1 MNIQKFDIAI
11 CGAGPAGSTCAL
23 ALAKS
28 GLKVAL
34 IDKSSFPRD
43 KICGDALAPYM
54 GQVLGTID
62 PNLEKLYADFEQKEE
77 VNMLRIFAP
86 NTKTLDL
93 SFAVQGAISTRME
106 FDNFLFQQAIQ
117 YSNIQ
122 PFLGQTVKDIQVDKD
137 AVNITLGNQ
146 TQLQAQLI
154 IGCDGAQGI
163 VSKKLTN
170 NKVDLQHHS
179 AAVRA
184 YYSNVTNI
192 QTGSFELH
200 YFKDLVPGYFWIFP
214 LPNNKANVGFGM
226 LSETTSQKKMNLREK
241 MQELI
246 ETVPSIKERFKNAE
260 RLTPI
265 KGFGLPLGSRKITI
279 SGERFMLCGDAASL
293 IDPLT
298 GEGIGQAVISG
309 RYAAWHAL
317 KCFEQNDFSA
327 KAMLPYR
334 KMVYDKL
341 WKPNN
346 LRYRVQKL
354 ITRFPWLINSITN
367 LGVHS
372 KLVRKLVAKIV

>member
-34 IDKSSFPRD
+34 IDKSTFPRD

-62 PNLEKLYADFEQKEE
+62 PKLKELYSSFEQKEA
-77 VNMLRIFAP
+77 VNTLRIFAP
-86 NTKTLDL
+86 NTKALDL
-93 SFAVQGAISTRME
+93 SFPIQGAICSRMD
-106 FDNFLFQQAIQ
+106 FDNFLFEQATK
-117 YSNIQ
+117 YPNIY
-122 PFLGQTVKDIQVDKD
+122 PLLGQSVKDVE
-137 AVNITLGNQ
+137 ATSEHVNITLGDQ
-146 TQLQAQLI
+146 TKLQAQLI
-154 IGCDGAQGI
+154 IGCDGTQGI
-163 VSKKLTN
+163 VSKKLTD
-170 NKVDLQHHS
+170 NKVDLHHHS

-184 YYSNVTNI
+184 YYSNVTDI
-192 QTGSFELH
+192 QPGSFELH
-200 YFKDLVPGYFWIFP
+200 YFKGLVPGYFWIFP
-214 LPNNKANVGFGM
+214 LPGNKANVGFGM
-226 LSETTSQKKMNLREK
+226 LSETTSERKVNLREK

-246 ETVPSIKERFKNAE
+246 ESVPSIKDRFKDAE
-260 RLTPI
+260 RLTPV

-309 RYAAWHAL
+309 RYAGWHAI
-317 KCFEQNDFSA
+317 KCFEQQDFSA
-327 KAMLPYR
+327 EAMLPYR

-341 WKPNN
+341 WKANSV
-346 LRYRVQKL
+346 RYRVQRL

-372 KLVRKLVAKIV
+372 KLVRKLVAKLV

>member
-34 IDKSSFPRD
+34 IDKSTFPRD

-62 PNLEKLYADFEQKEE
+62 PNLEKLYTDFEHKED
-77 VNMLRIFAP
+77 VNTLRIFAP
-86 NTKTLDL
+86 NTKALDL
-93 SFAVQGAISTRME
+93 NFGVQGAISTRMD
-106 FDNFLFQQAIQ
+106 FDNFLFEQAAQ

-122 PFLGQTVKDIQVDKD
+122 PILGQAVKDIQVSKD
-137 AVNITLGNQ
+137 HVDISLADQ

-163 VSKKLTN
+163 VSRKLTS
-170 NKVDLQHHS
+170 NKIDLRHHS

-184 YYSNVTNI
+184 YYSNVTDI

-200 YFKDLVPGYFWIFP
+200 YFKGLVPGYFWIFP
-214 LPNNKANVGFGM
+214 LPDNKANVGFGM
-226 LSETTSQKKMNLREK
+226 LSEKTSQQKMNLREK

-246 ETVPSIKERFKNAE
+246 ETVPSIKDRFKNAE
-260 RLTPI
+260 LLTPI

-309 RYAAWHAL
+309 RYAGWHAL
-317 KCFEQNDFSA
+317 KCFEQKDFSA
-327 KAMLPYR
+327 KTMLAYR
-334 KMVYDKL
+334 KMIYDKL
-341 WKPNN
+341 WKANS
-346 LRYRVQKL
+346 LRYRVQRL

-367 LGVHS
+367 IGTHS
-372 KLVRKLVAKIV
+372 KLMRKLVAKLV